1 MLYKT
6 IILQMLE
13 DRPAIYNRLKAERK
27 SLATIEALAS
37 ELKANQRVILA
48 DLKQANPRMDEQ
60 QLASQAM
67 EMALADLESA
77 LDANTSPSPGSNSC
91 FAEEETAESILARCI
106 QFLQSQRPKN

>member
-13 DRPAIYNRLKAERK
+13 DRPAIYSQLKAERK
-27 SLATIEALAS
+27 SLATIEALAQ
-37 ELKANQRVILA
+37 ELKANQQAILT
-48 DLKQANPRMDEQ
+48 DLQQASPLTDEQ

-67 EMALADLESA
+67 ELALADLEAA
-77 LDANTSPSPGSNSC
+77 LDNRSSPNPDNNSC